1 MICEVC
7 LVQQWVAGETTRPA
21 PARGHLT
28 EAGQTEQ
35 WATSFTIPIILKIFC
50 YLTQKVSFFLPAPE
64 YFSGAFFL

>member
-35 WATSFTIPIILKIFC
+35 WATPIHD
-50 YLTQKVSFFLPAPE
+50 TDNS
-64 YFSGAFFL
+64 